1 MVKTFNKVRHSRFV
15 KVLFARKAVVFCMI
29 VLSVMVLASVFAPV
43 VAPYGYNDQDYYN
56 VMADPSAEYPLGTD
70 ALGRDILSRLIY
82 GGRVSFSVGLLSVFI
97 AAFIGILLGLIAGMS
112 TGLIGII
119 IMRIMDAISSVPMI
133 ILSLFL
139 SAILGKGLF
148 NMHELR
154 GKMQMIFQDP
164 SGSLDPRM
172 SVKDLIGEPLKNFKA
187 CKNNA
192 EYEAKVAE
200 VMETVGLAERFRV
213 SYSHE
218 LDGGRRQRIG
228 IGRALAMNPEFVV
241 CDEPVS
247 ALDVSVQAQ
256 VLNLLMDLQDEK
268 DLTYV
273 FITHDL
279 SVVKHISDKIMVMY
293 LGQCIEYAGTEELFR
308 NPCHPYTTG
317 LLAAVPVPSLTGN
330 KLSMNVMRGELTSPI
345 EPEPGCRFAARCP
358 YASEKCKHRDI
369 PLREIAPEHSVAC
382 VLFED

>member
-1 MVKTFNKVRHSRFV
+1 MKENTLIEVQHLKKYFKTPKGQLH
-15 KVLFARKAVVFCMI
+15 AVDDLNFKI
-29 VLSVMVLASVFAPV
+29 GKGTTLGV
-43 VAPYGYNDQDYYN
+43 VGE
-56 VMADPSAEYPLGTD
+56 SGCGKST
-70 ALGRDILSRLIY
+70 LGRLLLRLHEPTEGKILYNGEDITKI
-82 GGRVSFSVGLLSVFI
+82 
-97 AAFIGILLGLIAGMS
+97 
-112 TGLIGII
+112 
-119 IMRIMDAISSVPMI
+119 D
-133 ILSLFL
+133 
-139 SAILGKGLF
+139 KKQ
-148 NMHELR
+148 MHELR

-308 NPCHPYTTG
+308 NPCHPYTKG